1 MIRRLGGGC
10 RGSRTVLYLS
20 PLCEMR
26 HFPTKEMGPTFG
38 RGHFPTKEMGPTFGR
53 GHFPTK
59 EMGPTFGRGH
69 FPTKEMGPTFG
80 RGHFPTKEEDMPQLM
95 EQTINTF
102 NHLTKEVQ

>member
-1 MIRRLGGGC
+1 MIRRPGAGVGAAEPFYICRRC
-10 RGSRTVLYLS
+10 RG
-20 PLCEMR
+20 MR

-59 EMGPTFGRGH
+59 EMGPTFGR
-69 FPTKEMGPTFG
+69 
-80 RGHFPTKEEDMPQLM
+80 RHFPTKEEAMPQLM

>member
-1 MIRRLGGGC
+1 MIRRPGAGVGAAESFYICRRC
-10 RGSRTVLYLS
+10 RG
-20 PLCEMR
+20 MR
-26 HFPTKEMGPTFG
+26 HFPTKEMGPTFGRGHFPTKEMDPTFG

-59 EMGPTFGRGH
+59 EMGPTFGR
-69 FPTKEMGPTFG
+69 
-80 RGHFPTKEEDMPQLM
+80 RHFPTKEEDMPQLM